1 MGKRL
6 YRITL
11 ISAIMGV
18 IISSVFFGL
27 FYQVETKNIEREFQ
41 DEINDK
47 ALSYYKGLKFN
58 LESIYALKAHFD
70 HNETISLTSFAQ
82 EAAYI
87 LSRHNKVQAL
97 EWIPRVPHSAR
108 EHFEAEGK
116 THYKGYQFTERL
128 SSGEMG
134 LATERD
140 YYYPVFYL
148 EPLELNRAAM
158 GYDLNSN
165 AQRRE
170 VMSRAIDSGDV
181 QLSEGVALVQSK
193 DNRIG
198 VLALIPVFDTPILNN
213 REESLRGFIAGVFD
227 IKSIFSA
234 IYRGGEEKEIA
245 ITLWD
250 ASTPANKSALYSRD
264 LSHRSPGELLIQYRY
279 TRSVMNYAGRR
290 WVLEAIPSRHY
301 FSSRRTHTPWWIF
314 IVGNVCFG
322 LSTWMAFIA
331 AKKNEAMQNAL
342 DEKNAQL
349 NNANEKL
356 ERLTKTD
363 ALTGIANR
371 RYFDEYFGKEFL
383 RSKRE
388 SKPLAL
394 LILDIDC
401 FKQFNDTYGHQAG
414 DRCLRL
420 VATELE
426 RVLKRPAD
434 RIARIGGEEFAVL
447 LPNTTSGIVVAKQ
460 CKTAIERIA
469 IEHTSAK
476 HAKVVTVSVGV
487 VSVSK
492 LENQTPESLF
502 NLADSALYQAKS
514 AGRNTVRCIKVLPDV
529 APELVT
535 LC

>member
-18 IISSVFFGL
+18 IISSVFFWL

-58 LESIYALKAHFD
+58 IESVYALKAHFD
-70 HNETISLTSFAQ
+70 NNEIISSSSFAA
-82 EAAYI
+82 ESAYI
-87 LSRHNKVQAL
+87 LSRHTKVQAL
-97 EWIPRVPHSAR
+97 EWIPRVSHDERAAV
-108 EHFEAEGK
+108 EAQGRA
-116 THYKGYQFTERL
+116 HYNGFQFTERL

-134 LATERD
+134 VATERD

-148 EPLELNRAAM
+148 EPLEMNEAAM

-165 AQRRE
+165 SRRRE
-170 VMSRAIDSGDV
+170 AMSRAINTGDV
-181 QLSEGVALVQSK
+181 QLSEGIKLVQSP
-193 DNRIG
+193 DDRIG
-198 VLALIPVFDTPILNN
+198 VLALVPVFNIPIKANK
-213 REESLRGFIAGVFD
+213 EESLRGFILGVFD
-227 IKSIFSA
+227 IQSIFSA
-234 IYRGGEEKEIA
+234 IYRGGEDQEIS

-250 ASTPANKSALYSRD
+250 ATMPANKSVLFSRD
-264 LSHRSPGELLIQYRY
+264 IVSSAHGELLSHYRY

-290 WVLEAIPSRHY
+290 WVLEAVPSRQY
-301 FSSRRTHTPWWIF
+301 FSARRTQTPWWVF
-314 IVGNVCFG
+314 ILGNVFFG
-322 LSTWMAFIA
+322 LSTWMAFVA
-331 AKKNEAMQNAL
+331 ARKNEAMQRAL

-349 NNANEKL
+349 NEANEKL

-371 RYFDEYFGKEFL
+371 RYFDEYFEKEFL

-394 LILDIDC
+394 LIFDIDC

-447 LPNTTSGIVVAKQ
+447 LPNTTRGEVVAKQ

-469 IEHTSAK
+469 IEHKTAS

-487 VSVSK
+487 VSVIK
-492 LENQTPESLF
+492 IDNQTPDSLF

-514 AGRNTVRCIKVLPDV
+514 AGRNAVRCIKVLPEVTSD
-529 APELVT
+529 LVT